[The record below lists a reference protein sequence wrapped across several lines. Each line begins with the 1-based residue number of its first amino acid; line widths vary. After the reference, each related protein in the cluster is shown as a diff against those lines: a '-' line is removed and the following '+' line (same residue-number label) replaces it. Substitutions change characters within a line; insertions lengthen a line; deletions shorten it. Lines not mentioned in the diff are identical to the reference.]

1 MDATAQVTQDGAL
14 CVRTY
19 VCTYVYLYL
28 FVHLSFMS
36 WIGHVSLVQKRVQH
50 VDENNL
56 YINVMINYCIQPMLW
71 LLLVIV

>member
-1 MDATAQVTQDGAL
+1 MY
-14 CVRTY
+14 VRMY
-19 VCTYVYLYL
+19 VRMSICIS

-71 LLLVIV
+71 LLIVIV